1 MSNSRIPEAVWR
13 RVRDDWTACVD
24 PVATIAARH
33 AITAATLSQ
42 RARREGWPP
51 RGSAVDDPVAI
62 ARRLYADIT
71 MELRASLRDLQT
83 SGPAETPAAA
93 AQRAPLIRAHRRALI
108 ALLDARK
115 SLSGPAAPAPSA
127 AAGASPALDLDAAR
141 AEILD
146 RLARMDAA
154 PPADLAP

>member
-1 MSNSRIPEAVWR
+1 M
-13 RVRDDWTACVD
+13 RDDWTACVD
-24 PVATIAARH
+24 PVAAIAARH
-33 AITAATLSQ
+33 GLAAATVSQ

-83 SGPAETPAAA
+83 SDPVETPAAA
-93 AQRAPLIRAHRRALI
+93 AQRALLIRAHRRALI
-108 ALLDARK
+108 ALLDTRK
-115 SLSGPAAPAPSA
+115 SLSGPASPAPSA
-127 AAGASPALDLDAAR
+127 AAARTSPVPVLDLDAAR

-146 RLARMDAA
+146 RLARMDAD